1 MRITAVDEELY
12 TNNNSGTNFGVTMGS
27 KLFSVLTESLYKDK
41 PRAVC
46 RETIANC
53 VDAHRMRDELFAG
66 LTSDDQKW
74 KDLVASG
81 LSEPGTPYYIHLPT
95 DIEPWLEF
103 EDNGI
108 GLPVEKILGEVQ
120 FVIDPQHPDSPPT
133 MVRDGNGHPV
143 RSGGV
148 YTTLFGS
155 DKEDNDNAIGAYGLG
170 CKSPF
175 AIVDTFLVK
184 SRVNGEEH
192 QYLMFL
198 NSKREP
204 QVDWLT
210 KDPVTGEPS
219 PLKTEKKNGLTVR
232 MDAIPVSMK
241 TKITVSVADILQ
253 TFPKEE
259 QPVVN
264 DGMFSYKP
272 VEYEEFVCGLRI
284 VKNFHYG
291 HVFNNDFVVNTG
303 GVVYP
308 VDRSKLEEVLSYE
321 EVKSLRLYASEK
333 CIVMEMPLGTV
344 NIPPSREEISYDE
357 VTMNNIVAVLRPA
370 LDHIQ
375 KLKSEILDKMELN
388 LSSLWKTRA
397 ELCKLEPDNFSQII
411 REKWESLVEE
421 KKKIGREAGVAI
433 GYHDNGFK
441 AYAQIKEDLSWVTP
455 TRDFRIYRDNHY
467 GLNAVNM
474 DDYVLTESYH
484 KRKICPESE
493 MLIDITSMSDRKAI
507 VVLNDTQFGR
517 GTVLTRLKKLRD
529 EDLNVLFEGLVDNE
543 NPLPEVVI
551 MVGASNKDV
560 DVEFDDYV
568 KFTEYLCRVGNFN
581 YILGSEVCEVYE
593 KMPRKL
599 KHVTQTE
606 INRNLAHLAFRI
618 NSSKAY
624 EEYAPNNVFE
634 IEEEDKDF
642 TYILRDEM
650 PQLEGLRCDSYLEQ
664 YARSRGVLGEKT
676 FVVNGIRTD
685 SRRMCDSLPYFRR
698 VDLEALKQL
707 DYECKMTRL
716 ENAVTR
722 NSPLKDPVA
731 EYGLKTILGALL
743 FAEFI
748 SEHTSFGNMRQFLV
762 WLQVFVNR
770 HPLVSF
776 EENDEAFR
784 HYGDFTL
791 GDLYERTIT
800 FDKILG
806 GRSIPRA
813 KIPQQKMQYRDLEN
827 LRDRYGRFRSNLE
840 DCLEPTIWAFSAV
853 NIAPWKRDMDL
864 LAQVEAVFR
873 EREFKSL
880 HNGVFP
886 TVLLKRGMIHST
898 YALKNDLEKITS
910 KFAGQLSKII
920 GEHQVLLERIPQHW
934 AEREVAQFH
943 NKLESSLCV
952 CRLGRWNEPSLK
964 GTRSFFPQFKT
975 SKEIEEEKK
984 KAQESQTPEVVE

>member
-66 LTSDDQKW
+66 VAPESQEW
-74 KDLVASG
+74 KDLAANG
-81 LSEPGTPYYIHLPT
+81 FSEPGTPYHIHLPT

-120 FVIDPQHPDSPPT
+120 FSADPQHPESPSV

-175 AIVDTFLVK
+175 AIVYTFLVK

-204 QVDWLT
+204 QVEWLT
-210 KDPVTGEPS
+210 KDPVSGEPS

-259 QPVVN
+259 QPIVN
-264 DGMFSYKP
+264 EGMFNYKP

-291 HVFNNDFVVNTG
+291 HVFHNDFVVNTG

-357 VTMNNIVAVLRPA
+357 ITMNNIVDVLRPA

-375 KLKSEILDKMELN
+375 KLKVEILDKMELN

-421 KKKIGREAGVAI
+421 KKKMGREAGVAI
-433 GYHDNGFK
+433 GYNDNGFK
-441 AYAQIKEDLSWVTP
+441 AYAQIKEDLSWVMP
-455 TRDFRIYRDNHY
+455 TRDFRIYKDNYY

-474 DDYVLTESYH
+474 DDYVLTSGHY
-484 KRKICPESE
+484 KRKICSESE

-529 EDLNVLFEGLVDNE
+529 EDLNVIFEGLVDNE
-543 NPLPEVVI
+543 KPLPEVVV

-560 DVEFDDYV
+560 EIKFDDYV

-581 YILGSEVCEVYE
+581 YILGSEVCEAYE

-599 KHVTQTE
+599 KQVAHSE
-606 INRNLAHLAFRI
+606 IERNLKFLAFRKTCS
-618 NSSKAY
+618 NVF
-624 EEYAPNNVFE
+624 EEYAEDGVFE

-642 TYILRDEM
+642 TYILREELPLLQGM
-650 PQLEGLRCDSYLEQ
+650 RCDARLEE

-676 FVVNGIRTD
+676 YVVTGVRTD
-685 SRRMCDSLPYFRR
+685 SRRMCESLPYFRR

-707 DYECKMTRL
+707 DYECKMGLL
-716 ENAVTR
+716 EYVLTN
-722 NSPLKDPVA
+722 NSPLKDPVG
-731 EYGLKTILGALL
+731 EYGLRTILGALL
-743 FAEFI
+743 FSEFLH
-748 SEHTSFGNMRQFLV
+748 EHTSFASIRQFLV

-770 HPLVSF
+770 HPLTSF
-776 EENDEAFR
+776 EENDIAFR
-784 HYGDFTL
+784 HYGNHGL
-791 GDLYERTIT
+791 GDLYNRILT

-806 GRSIPRA
+806 NRSVVRA
-813 KIPQQKMQYRDLEN
+813 KIPQRKMQLHELNN
-827 LRDRYGRFRSNLE
+827 LRDRYGRFRSKLE
-840 DCLEPTIWAFSAV
+840 DNLDPTIWAFSGLG
-853 NIAPWKRDMDL
+853 ITPWKEDMVL

-873 EREFKSL
+873 EGQFRSFHE
-880 HNGVFP
+880 GVFP
-886 TVLLKRGMIHST
+886 TVLLRKGEIRATSKLGDE
-898 YALKNDLEKITS
+898 LGKITS
-910 KFAGQLSKII
+910 KLSNQLIKTV
-920 GEHQVLLERIPQHW
+920 EAHQLLLGKDYDRW
-934 AEREVAQFH
+934 AVREVTQFQH
-943 NKLESSLCV
+943 KLESLCR
-952 CRLGRWNEPSLK
+952 CRLGVWDSPPLQ

-975 SKEIEEEKK
+975 SAEIEESKK
-984 KAQESQTPEVVE
+984 EAAE